1 MTKWAL
7 IKEETIF
14 SDKTNDFCT
23 TAKYILTA
31 FDTLDEA
38 YYMLESLCR
47 SNDFNLE
54 EKTFSG
60 YKMSFKNEQRV
71 YIREIEYPIEKA
83 REKFWDDLT
92 LLLFEYVKIL
102 KDIDKNRYK
111 KLQEKVEIEDSFTIA
126 SYLVSSYKVLFQM
139 HENAFSH
146 FMEKDVFPYFRQIR
160 EKNKTLIPELLR
172 LQNEYELIKED
183 NQNADTDNR

>member
-7 IKEETIF
+7 VKEETIF

-23 TAKYILTA
+23 TAKYISA
-31 FDTLDEA
+31 VFDTLDEA
-38 YYMLESLCR
+38 YNMLKSLCA
-47 SNDFNLE
+47 SNDLHLE
-54 EKTFSG
+54 ERTLSG
-60 YKMSFKNEQRV
+60 CKVSFKNEQRV
-71 YIREIEYPIEKA
+71 YLREIEYPIEKA
-83 REKFWDDLT
+83 REKFWEDLT

-183 NQNADTDNR
+183 NENADTDNR